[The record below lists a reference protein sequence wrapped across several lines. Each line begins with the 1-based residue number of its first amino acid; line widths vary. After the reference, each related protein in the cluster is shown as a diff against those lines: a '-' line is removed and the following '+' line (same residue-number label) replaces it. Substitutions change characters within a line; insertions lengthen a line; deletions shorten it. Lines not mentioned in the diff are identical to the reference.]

1 MPSKGVFMWHGKC
14 GSIHFTRIDFKFD
27 SFTLWLLLFTVRF
40 RNKLKICFFSSSWC
54 CNKWWCIKIV
64 LFLFQVAKT
73 KPALIDKSVE
83 KVRKTRFWYTFEY
96 YFCFL
101 YKPSHIFSV
110 CGGAQSETSF
120 ILQNYRWMINTNC
133 IDACTH
139 RLVNTAVYVMRDV
152 SALIFIAF
160 HSINFRFK
168 SFDLCRLF

>member
-1 MPSKGVFMWHGKC
+1 MPFKGVFMWHGKC

-64 LFLFQVAKT
+64 LFLFQVAKK

-96 YFCFL
+96 YFRFL

-110 CGGAQSETSF
+110 WRCTKWDIIYTSKWSLDDKYTLYWCMHASASKHRGLCDARCKCF
-120 ILQNYRWMINTNC
+120 DFYC
-133 IDACTH
+133 IPFDK
-139 RLVNTAVYVMRDV
+139 L
-152 SALIFIAF
+152 
-160 HSINFRFK
+160 SI
-168 SFDLCRLF
+168 